1 VNPARLALP
10 GLVVALAFAAQARAD
25 PISKGSGASATWAL
39 ESAWQE
45 PVGEAPPAESGPW
58 IRWPVVLA
66 GVCVLAAVGLLFWS
80 FERSA
85 RRFLKREESMRAA
98 RVKAQQMLYTDLTVD
113 EAQRIVWAF
122 EEMTDE
128 ERAKLSLERRVELRR
143 ISADLEAHK
152 RRWNLG

>member
-1 VNPARLALP
+1 
-10 GLVVALAFAAQARAD
+10 
-25 PISKGSGASATWAL
+25 
-39 ESAWQE
+39 
-45 PVGEAPPAESGPW
+45 
-58 IRWPVVLA
+58 VLA